1 MPTSSLPTFNL
12 NTLERL
18 AIEQAC
24 AASASLVEAAKLV
37 GLTRHA
43 LKRRL
48 IKHNIRPKWP
58 LPHNAPKSAPAV
70 AG

>member
-1 MPTSSLPTFNL
+1 MPTSSLPTYNL
-12 NTLERL
+12 NTLERV

-24 AASASLVEAAKLV
+24 ASSESMVDAARLL
-37 GLTRHA
+37 GITRHA

-58 LPHNAPKSAPAV
+58 PPRNAPKATPTE
-70 AG
+70 